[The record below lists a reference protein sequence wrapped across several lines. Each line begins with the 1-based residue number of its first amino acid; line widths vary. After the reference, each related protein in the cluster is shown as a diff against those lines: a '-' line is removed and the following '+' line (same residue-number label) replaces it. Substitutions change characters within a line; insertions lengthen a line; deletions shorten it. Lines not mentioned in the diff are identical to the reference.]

1 MDQRQYMLNALNQIH
16 PESSEE
22 FLKYVENIFGQGE
35 LLDIHKY
42 MCEKYGLPKIGTGR
56 VAYISKK
63 VVFKVP
69 IDIDGFRLNDWEA
82 SLVSLHAGTPY
93 EIPLAKSRHFFGSQD
108 IPIVVMEKVKEMS
121 LSEIK
126 EMFGE
131 IPSFVSA
138 VDMGQVGL
146 NSRGKLVAFDYA
158 DL

>member
-1 MDQRQYMLNALNQIH
+1 MLNALN
-16 PESSEE
+16 PESTEE
-22 FLKYVENIFGQGE
+22 FLKYVESIFGQGK

-56 VAYISKK
+56 VAYISKS

-69 IDIDGFRLNDWEA
+69 INIDGFRLNDWEA
-82 SLVSLHAGTPY
+82 SLVSLNEGTPY

-108 IPIVVMEKVKEMS
+108 IPIVVMEKVKEML